1 MQIKNSQVLRTPNAP
16 TPGRPVLFDPDICTG
31 CNICVHFCMEDI
43 FLPAPEKG
51 ELPQILYPEECWYCG
66 NCVDDCPEPGAIAL
80 NHPLMQRVRWKRKA
94 TGEHFRVR

>member
-1 MQIKNSQVLRTPNAP
+1 MQIKNTEVLRTPNSP
-16 TPGRPVLFDPDICTG
+16 TPGRPVIFNQEKCTG

-43 FLPAPEKG
+43 FVPAARKG
-51 ELPQILYPEECWYCG
+51 ELPIILYPEECWYCG
-66 NCVDDCPEPGAIAL
+66 NCVDDCPVPGAIAL